1 MSDLPRG
8 AAPGR
13 AQDRSVEDFNAL
25 YGGTPP
31 WEVGHPQPVFVSLAD
46 AGRITGRVLDAGCG
60 TGENALMLADRGLE
74 VTGIDAASAAI
85 AAAQDKTAARALS
98 VHFQVGDAL
107 RLGELG
113 QQFDSVIDSALF
125 HVFDDERRALYVRS
139 LASVLLPGGRLFLCC
154 FSDLEPGDWGPRRV
168 HEDEFR
174 ATFAEGWAIESIE
187 RDRYSTAVETGQAHA
202 LVMVATRT

>member
-85 AAAQDKTAARALS
+85 AAAQDKAAARALS

-168 HEDEFR
+168 HEDELR
-174 ATFAEGWAIESIE
+174 AAFAEGWAIESIE